1 MIFEVKSTFK
11 LTALKM
17 LLFVAG
23 ARAVKNNYSEPE
35 PLNLFRGS
43 RAFLELVKEIY
54 KNDSEE
60 ARAESQELVKKS

>member
-23 ARAVKNNYSEPE
+23 ARAVKNNYREPE